1 MRDGDSG
8 VSNAQDS
15 IIGQKLPQ
23 NLFRPSHHLRSSKR
37 DSYSLFNTRISLC
50 IIGLIRKWLYRHLGM
65 RTASRR
71 RPCWN
76 APCCLLADLIS
87 FLASTSSGFNSLQKY
102 FVVIHL
108 PNRTDTGARR
118 WHLFAGLQARFLNL
132 LRRLFYISFTWLVVF

>member
-87 FLASTSSGFNSLQKY
+87 FLASTSSGFKLTPKVFCCYSPSESHGYRRSSLA
-102 FVVIHL
+102 FVCRPTTKV
-108 PNRTDTGARR
+108 
-118 WHLFAGLQARFLNL
+118 
-132 LRRLFYISFTWLVVF
+132 S

>member
-50 IIGLIRKWLYRHLGM
+50 II
-65 RTASRR
+65 
-71 RPCWN
+71 
-76 APCCLLADLIS
+76 
-87 FLASTSSGFNSLQKY
+87 TSSGFKLTPKVFCCYSPSESHGYRRSSLA
-102 FVVIHL
+102 FVCRPTTKV
-108 PNRTDTGARR
+108 
-118 WHLFAGLQARFLNL
+118 
-132 LRRLFYISFTWLVVF
+132 S